1 MQSRR
6 PIAASRKAR
15 RGFTLI
21 ELLVVISIIATLMSL
36 ILPAIQNA
44 REAGRRTQCLNN
56 IRNVT
61 VAALNFASSNKSRLP
76 SLSYYLDDP
85 AVTGPDSSI
94 AGRSWVVELL
104 PYMDQQATYD
114 RWNKDVA
121 WDNNLAAAAG
131 VPGGAP
137 NLQLASTLY
146 IDALACPNDDS
157 AFQVEGGLSYVANA
171 GFGDSVGSTSTHN
184 YVDENFDWDVNG
196 TANEAADDAVTKD
209 TGVFW
214 SDFASFPSTRNAS
227 VTVGKIYDGTGNTL
241 MFGENINAGAT
252 NWANPHF
259 TSCGFMFPVTGGAAG
274 DGDVDKASNVTI
286 GNLDNAVLVGT
297 DPYINQLKNGPE
309 GAPHLNSK
317 HPGIVVVSFCDGSAK
332 TLSENID
339 RDVYTSLITPSGTE
353 LRRITNW
360 RPEDPVSASDF

>member
-6 PIAASRKAR
+6 PIVASRKAR

-76 SLSYYLDDP
+76 ALSYYVDDP
-85 AVTGPDSSI
+85 TTTPLDSSI

-104 PYMDQQATYD
+104 PYMDQQSTYD

-121 WDNNLAAAAG
+121 WDNTT
-131 VPGGAP
+131 VPGPGGET
-137 NLQLASTLY
+137 NRVLATTLY
-146 IDALACPNDDS
+146 IDALACPNDES
-157 AFQVEGGLSYVANA
+157 AFQIEGGLSYVANS
-171 GFGDSVGSTSTHN
+171 GFGDSVAATSIHN
-184 YVDENFDWDVNG
+184 FQDENFDWDVNN
-196 TANEAADDAVTKD
+196 TPNEPADDNVTKD

-214 SDFASFPSTRNAS
+214 TEFESIPNTRNAS
-227 VTVGKIYDGTGNTL
+227 ATVGKIYDGTGNTL
-241 MFGENINAGAT
+241 MYGENVNAGNT
-252 NWANPHF
+252 SWANPHF
-259 TSCGFMFPVTGGAAG
+259 SSCSFIFPVVGGPAN
-274 DGDVDKASNVTI
+274 DGDLDKASNVTI
-286 GNLDNAVLVGT
+286 GNLSGAIPAGT
-297 DPYINQLKNGPE
+297 NPYINELKNGPE
-309 GAPHLNSK
+309 GAPHLNSR

-339 RDVYTSLITPSGTE
+339 QNVYTSLITPSGTE
-353 LRRITNW
+353 LRRIVNW
-360 RPEDPVSASDF
+360 RAENPVSASDF